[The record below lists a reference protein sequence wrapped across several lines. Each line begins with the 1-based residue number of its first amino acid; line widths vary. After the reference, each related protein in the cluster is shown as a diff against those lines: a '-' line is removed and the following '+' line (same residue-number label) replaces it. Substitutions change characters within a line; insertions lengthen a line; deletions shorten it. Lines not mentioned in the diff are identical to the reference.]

1 MKPSNILLPVFS
13 ILLLISACS
22 PPLLETIPS
31 LPTTKPPV
39 STESA
44 TPALTVPPMTLDM
57 LKNATY
63 MLPFYGRTVTLTD
76 GAYQEGSG
84 AEIFSVSITGAIAF
98 GDLNEDSLEDAAA
111 ILVENSGGTGQFES
125 VVVMINQGGVPA
137 QAGVAQLGDR
147 MQVNSLAI
155 QEGRV
160 LLDMLVQGPNDAMCC
175 PTQPVTQAYHLLAN
189 GLFLMHATSK
199 TLSGAERTITI
210 TSPANNA
217 EVTTPVTVTGS
228 VSMTPF
234 ENTLIYRIY
243 NLAGEEIIANPLM
256 VEAAEM
262 GGPGTFTLDL
272 DLAKAGVTGPIR
284 LEILDISMA
293 DGSTLALD
301 AIMLVLK

>member
-1 MKPSNILLPVFS
+1 MKLAKFLLPVLS
-13 ILLLISACS
+13 ILLLISACN
-22 PPLLETIPS
+22 PPLPATPPS
-31 LPTTKPPV
+31 LPTTEPPV
-39 STESA
+39 DTKPT
-44 TPALTVPPMTLDM
+44 TPTPTVPPITLDM

-63 MLPFYGRTVTLTD
+63 MLPLYGRTVTLTN
-76 GAYQEGSG
+76 GVYQEGSG
-84 AEIFSVSITGAIAF
+84 AEIYSVSMTGAIAF
-98 GDLNEDSLEDAAA
+98 GDLNGDGLEDAAT
-111 ILVENSGGTGQFES
+111 ILVENGGEPGQFES
-125 VVVMINQGGVPA
+125 VVVMLNQSGVPA

-147 MQVNSLAI
+147 VQINSLAI

-175 PTQPVTQAYHLLAN
+175 PTQPVTQSYQLFAN
-189 GLFLMHATSK
+189 GLFLLHATSK
-199 TLSGAERTITI
+199 TPSGAERTITI

-217 EVTTPVTVTGS
+217 EVTNPVTVTGS

-243 NLAGEEIIANPLM
+243 NVANEEIIAYPLM

-272 DLAKAGVTGPIR
+272 DLTKAGVTDPIR

-293 DGSTLALD
+293 NGSTLALD
-301 AIMLVLK
+301 AIILVWK

>member
-1 MKPSNILLPVFS
+1 MKPAKFLLPVFS

-22 PPLLETIPS
+22 PPLLETPPS
-31 LPTTKPPV
+31 LPTTEPPV
-39 STESA
+39 YTEPA
-44 TPALTVPPMTLDM
+44 TPAPTVPPMTLDM

-63 MLPFYGRTVTLTD
+63 MLPFYGRTVTLTN

-98 GDLNEDSLEDAAA
+98 GDLNGDGLEDAAA
-111 ILVENSGGTGQFES
+111 ILVENGGGTGQFES
-125 VVVMINQGGVPA
+125 VVVMINQGGVLA

-147 MQVNSLAI
+147 VQINSLAI
-155 QEGRV
+155 QAGRV

-175 PTQPVTQAYHLLAN
+175 PTQPLTQAYQHLAN

-243 NLAGEEIIANPLM
+243 KVANEEIIANPLM

-272 DLAKAGVTGPIR
+272 DLTKAGVTGPIR

-301 AIMLVLK
+301 AIILVLK

>member
-1 MKPSNILLPVFS
+1 MKPAKFLLPVLS

-22 PPLLETIPS
+22 LPLWTTPQP
-31 LPTTKPPV
+31 LPTTEPPV
-39 STESA
+39 STEPA
-44 TPALTVPPMTLDM
+44 TPAPTVPPLTLDM

-76 GAYQEGSG
+76 GRFYVNTATDQY
-84 AEIFSVSITGAIAF
+84 AVNMLDYVAF
-98 GDLNEDSLEDAAA
+98 GDLNSDGLEDAVIA
-111 ILVENSGGTGQFES
+111 LDENGGGSGMFES
-125 VVVMINQGGVPA
+125 VVVMVNQGGVPA
-137 QAGVAQLGDR
+137 QAGVAKLGDR
-147 MQVNSLAI
+147 VQVNSLAI
-155 QEGRV
+155 QAGRV

-175 PTQPVTQAYHLLAN
+175 PTQPVTQAYQLFAN

-217 EVTTPVTVTGS
+217 EVTNPVTITGN

-243 NLAGEEIIANPLM
+243 NVANEEIIAYPLM

-272 DLAKAGVTGPIR
+272 DLTKAGVTGPIR

-301 AIMLVLK
+301 AIILVLK